1 MKLTESVLR
10 QMVKEELEAVLAE
23 AEAGSKEDI
32 EDWKKE
38 IKKRGSSKK
47 PANFSIIKRQLK
59 DEGKI
64 TGDESVEEIMK
75 IWEKTGGLKPGYKK
89 KS

>member
-10 QMVKEELEAVLAE
+10 QMVKQELEAVLAE

-32 EDWKKE
+32 EDWKAE
-38 IKKRGSSKK
+38 IKKRGERTKAK
-47 PANFSIIKRQLK
+47 GRPDLYTLADEEAGVPAPKN
-59 DEGKI
+59 
-64 TGDESVEEIMK
+64 
-75 IWEKTGGLKPGYKK
+75 KK